1 MVWCWRCS
9 VSGCGEAA
17 QVDVST
23 FASIVTLS
31 NPGFNITSEILE
43 TGIRI
48 QCVPKKNRL

>member
-1 MVWCWRCS
+1 MLEVFRLGSWR
-9 VSGCGEAA
+9 EAA

-31 NPGFNITSEILE
+31 NPGFNIASEILE

-48 QCVPKKNRL
+48 QCVPKK